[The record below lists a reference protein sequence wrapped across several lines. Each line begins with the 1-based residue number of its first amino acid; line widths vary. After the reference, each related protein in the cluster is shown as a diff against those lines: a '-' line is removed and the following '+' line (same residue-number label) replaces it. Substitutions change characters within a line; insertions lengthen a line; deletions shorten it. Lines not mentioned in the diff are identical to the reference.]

1 MARYSPYRKKILL
14 MLLAGV
20 ALGLTYS
27 PRGQK
32 KILKAFIKDWK
43 NIERDRL
50 YYLLNEFKYERLI
63 DYQESSNGTIK
74 VILTENGKKKA
85 LQYDFDEIKI
95 KKPSQWDGKWRL
107 VIFDI
112 PERIRKGR
120 DALRDK
126 LKDLDFYE
134 LQKSVWVHPYPC
146 EDEIN
151 FITEVFDLRSYIR
164 FAEIIKITNEAKLK
178 LHFKLY

>member
-14 MLLAGV
+14 MLLAGI
-20 ALGLTYS
+20 ALGLTHS

-32 KILKAFIKDWK
+32 KILKEFMKDWK
-43 NIERDRL
+43 SIERDRL

-63 DYQESSNGTIK
+63 DYKELSDGTTRI
-74 VILTENGKKKA
+74 VLTEDGKKKA
-85 LQYDFDEIKI
+85 LQYNFDDMKI
-95 KKPSQWDGKWRL
+95 KKPNQWDGKWRL
-107 VIFDI
+107 VLFDI

-126 LKDLDFYE
+126 LKELEFYE
-134 LQKSVWVHPYPC
+134 LQKSVWAYPYPC

-151 FITEVFDLRSYIR
+151 FVIEVFDLRPYIR
-164 FAEIIKITNEAKLK
+164 LAEVIKITNEAKLK
-178 LHFKLY
+178 LHFGLH